1 MRTSYKTSPPKPP
14 IPPYNLP
21 QGSLLLSLMIG
32 VGCCLLC
39 ILEKLLKLLL
49 LYFGGSKG
57 IFGVDSLLCHMLQT
71 SVKLVRFP
79 LLRLELCRQLC
90 LLGDE
95 YSDLNTEM
103 LIALPSPSARWCTG
117 PMLASS
123 IRTGSGCV
131 CVCVCVCVLV

>member
-49 LYFGGSKG
+49 LRFWLLYFG
-57 IFGVDSLLCHMLQT
+57 
-71 SVKLVRFP
+71 
-79 LLRLELCRQLC
+79 
-90 LLGDE
+90 
-95 YSDLNTEM
+95 
-103 LIALPSPSARWCTG
+103 
-117 PMLASS
+117 
-123 IRTGSGCV
+123 V
-131 CVCVCVCVLV
+131 CVFITAGPITKLFAGGEEERFRRWRRGRIRECAFP